1 MWFPFFSLFGNRP
14 KLRSAPSV
22 SSEERPC
29 FCIHTS
35 ACFSFLP
42 VVTVMRWGSAKFW
55 SADKLFCTF
64 MNARWKMWP
73 KYHRES
79 HLCLF
84 KLCVSTSHWVAST
97 TEVYCLSVLE
107 VASQIK
113 VLAGSVSSEGLKKN
127 PFHSS
132 PLASGG
138 LLAVT
143 GDPWLEDLCL
153 HLHMTSFLCVCVCV
167 CVCVSK
173 LRHQSYWMGSPPHS
187 GMTSF

>member
-29 FCIHTS
+29 FCTHTS
-35 ACFSFLP
+35 ACFSVLP
-42 VVTVMRWGSAKFW
+42 VVIVMRWGSANFW

-64 MNARWKMWP
+64 MNARWKTWP

-97 TEVYCLSVLE
+97 TEVYCLAVLE
-107 VASQIK
+107 VASLRSRCWQDRC
-113 VLAGSVSSEGLKKN
+113 
-127 PFHSS
+127 
-132 PLASGG
+132 
-138 LLAVT
+138 LLRAWRKIRSILL
-143 GDPWLEDLCL
+143 PWLQVVCWQSLAIL
-153 HLHMTSFLCVCVCV
+153 GLNISAFIFTWHLSCLCVCVCV
-167 CVCVSK
+167 CGQIKVPVR
-173 LRHQSYWMGSPPHS
+173 LDGEPTPLQ
-187 GMTSF
+187 